1 MSRIG
6 KLIIKLPEKVS
17 VSYKDGSVT
26 VSGPKGTLAKSL
38 RFDGT
43 FQTEKEGLRITTGD
57 LTKEGKAL
65 YGLAR
70 SLVNNMVTGVTAG
83 YKKTLKIVG
92 VGYKA
97 QLQGKSLLL
106 NLGYSHQI
114 NFPIPEGI
122 KVEVPDQNT
131 VAVSGIDKALVGQV
145 SANIRDFKPPEPY
158 KGKGV
163 MYSNEYVKRKAGKAG
178 AK

>member
-6 KLIIKLPEKVS
+6 RLSIKLPEKVK

-26 VSGPKGTLAKSL
+26 VSGPNGTLAKTL
-38 RFDGT
+38 RFDGA
-43 FQTEKEGLRITTGD
+43 FQTENGELRITTGD
-57 LTKEGKAL
+57 FTKQGKAL
-65 YGLAR
+65 YGLTR
-70 SLVNNMVTGVTAG
+70 SLVNSMVIGVTAG
-83 YKKTLKIVG
+83 YRKTLKIVG

-97 QLQGKSLLL
+97 QTQGKTLVL
-106 NLGYSHQI
+106 NLGYSHPV

-122 KVEVPDQNT
+122 KVETPDPNT
-131 VAVSGIDKALVGQV
+131 IVVSGIDRALVGQV
-145 SANIRDFKPPEPY
+145 SADIRDFKPPEPY

-163 MYSNEYVKRKAGKAG
+163 MYSNEYVRRKAGKAG

>member
-6 KLIIKLPEKVS
+6 RLSIKLPEKVN

-26 VSGPKGTLAKSL
+26 VSGPKGTLEKNL
-38 RFDGT
+38 RFNGT
-43 FQTEKEGLRITTGD
+43 FQIEKEELKITTGD

-83 YKKTLKIVG
+83 YKKTLKIIG

-97 QLQGKSLLL
+97 QLQGKTLVL
-106 NLGYSHQI
+106 NLGYSHTI
-114 NFPIPEGI
+114 NYPIPEGI
-122 KVEVPDQNT
+122 KVEVPDPNT
-131 VAVSGIDKALVGQV
+131 IAVSGIDRALVGQV

-163 MYSNEYVKRKAGKAG
+163 MYSNEHVRRKAGKAG

>member
-6 KLIIKLPEKVS
+6 RLSIKLPEKVS

-26 VSGPKGTLAKSL
+26 VSGPKGTLAKTL
-38 RFDGT
+38 RFNGT
-43 FQTEKEGLRITTGD
+43 FQTEKEELKITTED
-57 LTKEGKAL
+57 STKQGKCL

-97 QLQGKSLLL
+97 QLQGKSLVL
-106 NLGYSHQI
+106 NLGYSHSI
-114 NFPIPEGI
+114 NYPIPEGI
-122 KVEVPDQNT
+122 KIETPDPNT
-131 VAVSGIDKALVGQV
+131 IVVNGIDRALVGQV
-145 SANIRDFKPPEPY
+145 SANIRDFRPPEPY

-163 MYSNEYVKRKAGKAG
+163 MYSDERVRRKAGKAG

>member
-6 KLIIKLPEKVS
+6 RLSIKLPEKVS

-26 VSGPKGTLAKSL
+26 VSGPKGTLAKTL
-38 RFDGT
+38 RFNGS
-43 FQTEKEGLRITTGD
+43 FQIESEELKITTED
-57 LTKEGKAL
+57 FTKEGKSL
-65 YGLAR
+65 YGLVR
-70 SLVNNMVTGVTAG
+70 SIVNNMVIGVTAG

-97 QLQGKSLLL
+97 QLQGKTLVM
-106 NLGYSHQI
+106 NIGYSHPI
-114 NFPIPEGI
+114 KYPIPEGI
-122 KVEVPDQNT
+122 KIETPDPNT
-131 VAVSGIDKALVGQV
+131 IVVTGIDRALVGQV
-145 SANIRDFKPPEPY
+145 GANIRDFKPPEPY

-163 MYSNEYVKRKAGKAG
+163 MYTDERVRRKAGKAG